1 MIHCLKTVAAEEGVL
16 ALWSGLGAGIQ
27 RQYVFASL
35 RLGMF
40 DPVKDYISNG
50 KEATLGIRIAT
61 GLITGTV
68 AMLIASPTD
77 LVKVR
82 LQA

>member
-1 MIHCLKTVAAEEGVL
+1 MIHCIRTVALEEGPL

-27 RQYVFASL
+27 RQYAFASL

-40 DPVKDYISNG
+40 DPVKDYLSNG
-50 KEATLGIRIAT
+50 KETTLGIRIGT
-61 GLITGTV
+61 GLITGTI

-77 LVKVR
+77 LVKIR
-82 LQA
+82 L